1 MKVFISVFFVF
12 ISFHAACQ
20 KDGFEISTIG
30 LDSIKIGMSK
40 GDVEKVVKTSLQPYL
55 GSTSPIK
62 DQDSAVTKWGCNNC
76 TQKYIVRY
84 GTINLLLTFFRFT
97 LYKQTDYELVAISSV
112 PPSTLIHTKAGIK
125 VGISEDKFDEI
136 CKNNGYSIQEMGLNV
151 DKTAYIFSDGLDKNS
166 SKGIVV
172 QFQNR
177 ILVDLLVINMIGD

>member
-1 MKVFISVFFVF
+1 MKIFLLFFLLFIF
-12 ISFHAACQ
+12 FHAECQ
-20 KDGFEISTIG
+20 KDGFEISTNG

-40 GDVEKVVKTSLQPYL
+40 GDVEKVLKTSLQFYD
-55 GSTSPIK
+55 GSTSTIK
-62 DQDSAVTKWGCNNC
+62 DQDSAITKWGCNNC

-97 LYKQTDYELVAISSV
+97 LYKQTDYELAAISSV

-172 QFQNR
+172 QFQNGR
-177 ILVDLLVINMIGD
+177 LVDLLVINMIGD